1 MNILLIDSSSGNIEF
16 SCFSEGKFIINEAL
30 PPGKNA
36 DMLIFFMKNAFNK
49 TGIELEDIRY
59 VSLSNGPG
67 SFTGLRIG
75 SAIAKGICYCTHSKL
90 IEINSLDIIA
100 NKYTGGK
107 KIISMIFSGMRTLE
121 FYYCEYEK
129 INGKLLRVSEYQSDK
144 LENILKEGYDVVLNE
159 KIREDI
165 IKEFNITI
173 PDLSEISNSHS
184 HIELTLEA
192 IKEGKFGN
200 FNISEPFYMSEFI
213 PKI

>member
-1 MNILLIDSSSGNIEF
+1 
-16 SCFSEGKFIINEAL
+16 
-30 PPGKNA
+30 
-36 DMLIFFMKNAFNK
+36 MLIFFMKNAFNK

-200 FNISEPFYMSEFI
+200 YNISEPFYMSEFI

>member
-1 MNILLIDSSSGNIEF
+1 
-16 SCFSEGKFIINEAL
+16 
-30 PPGKNA
+30 
-36 DMLIFFMKNAFNK
+36 
-49 TGIELEDIRY
+49 
-59 VSLSNGPG
+59 
-67 SFTGLRIG
+67 
-75 SAIAKGICYCTHSKL
+75 
-90 IEINSLDIIA
+90 
-100 NKYTGGK
+100 
-107 KIISMIFSGMRTLE
+107 MIFSGMRTLE

-200 FNISEPFYMSEFI
+200 YNISEPFYMSEFI